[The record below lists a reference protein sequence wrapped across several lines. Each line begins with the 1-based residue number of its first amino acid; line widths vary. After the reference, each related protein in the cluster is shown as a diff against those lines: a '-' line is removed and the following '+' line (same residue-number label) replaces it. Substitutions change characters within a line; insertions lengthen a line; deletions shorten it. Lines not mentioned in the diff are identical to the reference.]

1 MPEQKQSLIE
11 LLPKIVAEGKK
22 EAEQILE
29 RLSHPSRI
37 TLQTN
42 ELVLPSKDVSG
53 LWKGKVPQIPNKE
66 RAIFHQEQLE
76 LGSIPE
82 ESIKTDQL
90 SLTENVT
97 DESWLNRLIYGDN
110 LLVMQA
116 LLAGDE
122 KSGLPSMRGKIDLI
136 YIDPPFDSKA
146 DYRTQIVLPNTN
158 IQQKPTVIE
167 QFAYSDTWKYGT
179 VSYLSMLYPRLVL
192 IRELLS
198 SRGSIY
204 LHIDWH
210 VGHYVKIIMDEIF
223 GKDNFQNEIIWFH
236 PGGGASGLRYSRKH
250 DTILFYSKS
259 INDWIFNTD
268 EVRVEYKTENIGPQT
283 YNYED
288 NKKKRPGFLKGYTY
302 VPNEAGKLAPDVW
315 DDIKALYGPSG
326 EILGYGTQK
335 PEALLERI
343 VKASSTT
350 GSFVADF
357 FAGSG
362 TTGSVC
368 EKLNRKWILSDIG
381 KPACMI
387 MRKRLIDQDSN
398 PFIYQSI
405 GDYQKE
411 QFSKSEFKSIASLS
425 QVVLQLYG
433 AMPFSQK
440 DAPANVGY
448 IKQSRTLV
456 VVDSPN
462 KLTGFNTIKK
472 AQQFRA
478 SFMGGWQ
485 KVIVLGWNFETN
497 IGQVI
502 SSLNDDNL
510 EVLVI
515 PADLLDKLKTKS
527 SYQQLIKSGKIRF
540 SSLQY
545 LTIKPISVEK
555 NKDNTETLSIKL
567 DNYVLL
573 SPDALPLSDD
583 DKSKLQ
589 HIAANDPLALIEY
602 WSVDPD
608 YDGEVFR
615 SRWQDYRENIE
626 NDADPFRVVR
636 EAFIEVPKKDKR
648 KVCVKAV
655 DVFGFES
662 AVVEEIK

>member
-53 LWKGKVPQIPNKE
+53 LWKGKVPQIPNNE

-82 ESIKTDQL
+82 ESIKTNQL
-90 SLTENVT
+90 SLTETVGDKT
-97 DESWLNRLIYGDN
+97 WLNRLIYGDN

-146 DYRTQIVLPNTN
+146 DYRTKVTLPGAD
-158 IQQKPTVIE
+158 IEQRPAVIE
-167 QFAYSDTWKYGT
+167 QFAYADTWKDGT
-179 VSYLSMLYPRLVL
+179 TSYLKMIYPRLIL
-192 IRELLS
+192 MRELLS
-198 SRGSIY
+198 ERGSIFV
-204 LHIDWH
+204 HIDWH
-210 VGHYVKIIMDEIF
+210 IGHYVKIILDEIF
-223 GKDNFQNEIIWFH
+223 GKDNFKNEIIWYYWNKFQMRDMGSFTRNH
-236 PGGGASGLRYSRKH
+236 QNIYW
-250 DTILFYSKS
+250 YSKNKQS
-259 INDWIFNTD
+259 FIYTPQTRPLDRPKKLKRIFWDKDSGKIQNQKDEEGKVIYDIFND
-268 EVRVEYKTENIGPQT
+268 EKI
-283 YNYED
+283 D
-288 NKKKRPGFLKGYTY
+288 
-302 VPNEAGKLAPDVW
+302 DVW
-315 DDIKALYGPSG
+315 DIPY
-326 EILGYGTQK
+326 LGTTAKERLGFDTQK
-335 PEALLERI
+335 PEELI
-343 VKASSTT
+343 SFIIKAASNDDSIIC
-350 GSFVADF
+350 DF
-357 FAGSG
+357 FSGSG
-362 TTGSVC
+362 TTGAVA
-368 EKLNRKWILSDIG
+368 EKLGRKWIMSDLG
-381 KPACMI
+381 KSPILI
-387 MRKRLIDQDSN
+387 MRKRLIDQDSK
-398 PFIYQSI
+398 PFMYQSI

-411 QFSKSEFKSIASLS
+411 QFSKSEFKSIGSLS

-433 AMPFSQK
+433 AVPFSQK

-472 AQQFRA
+472 AQQYRA

-485 KVIVLGWNFETN
+485 KVVVLGWNFETN

-502 SSLNDDNL
+502 SSINDDNL

-545 LTIKPISVEK
+545 LIIKPITVEK
-555 NKDNTETLSIKL
+555 SRDDIETLSIKL

-573 SPDALPLSDD
+573 SPDALPLSED

-589 HIAANDPLALIEY
+589 KIAANDPLALIEY

-626 NDADPFRVVR
+626 NDADPLRVIR
-636 EAFIEVPKKDKR
+636 EAIIEVPKKEKR